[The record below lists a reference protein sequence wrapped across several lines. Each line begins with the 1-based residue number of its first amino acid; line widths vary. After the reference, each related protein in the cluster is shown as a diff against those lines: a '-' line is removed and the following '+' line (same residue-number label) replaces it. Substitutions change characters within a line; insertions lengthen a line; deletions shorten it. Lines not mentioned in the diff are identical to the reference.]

1 MCRWDGG
8 GQDPKRERA
17 VGLNTRIFSE
27 MCRWDGGDEI
37 PRDLA
42 RGGDITR
49 GRNPWD
55 TGMRLLVHI
64 EITRQQSA
72 CVLYGG
78 SEVLGSFKSSSLPK
92 AEYFVGF

>member
-8 GQDPKRERA
+8 GEIPKGSAQGGRDPK
-17 VGLNTRIFSE
+17 GFGP
-27 MCRWDGGDEI
+27 GGDEI

>member
-1 MCRWDGG
+1 MSLGRGG
-8 GQDPKRERA
+8 EIPKGSAQGGRDPK
-17 VGLNTRIFSE
+17 GFGP
-27 MCRWDGGDEI
+27 GGDEI

-64 EITRQQSA
+64 EITRQKSA

>member
-8 GQDPKRERA
+8 ARSLKGARREGEIPRDLA
-17 VGLNTRIFSE
+17 P
-27 MCRWDGGDEI
+27 GGDEI